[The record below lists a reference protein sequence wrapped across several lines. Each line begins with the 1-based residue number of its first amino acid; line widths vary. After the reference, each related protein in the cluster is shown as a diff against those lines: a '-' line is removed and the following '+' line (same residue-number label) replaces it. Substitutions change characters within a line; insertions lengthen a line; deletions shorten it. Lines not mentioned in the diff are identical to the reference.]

1 MEYQYF
7 GLKLLIFRFAI
18 ATFGSI
24 TKILNGKESSLL
36 INSSILSAINSIINV
51 LDLAAK
57 RPIEKINTKQIIY
70 EEDLNKIK
78 CLRGADI
85 IPYLKLG
92 ARVVRGEDWKW
103 DNQVCIDC
111 RSKVFMYYIKAK
123 DIFFRGVYKG
133 ET

>member
-1 MEYQYF
+1 MQVILWIHDFILYLTFVYI
-7 GLKLLIFRFAI
+7 LLSNLCNFRFAI

-24 TKILNGKESSLL
+24 TQILNEKESSLL
-36 INSSILSAINSIINV
+36 INSSILSTINSIINT

-78 CLRGADI
+78 CLQGADI

-103 DNQVCIDC
+103 DFQVCIIHS
-111 RSKVFMYYIKAK
+111 RML
-123 DIFFRGVYKG
+123 
-133 ET
+133 

>member
-1 MEYQYF
+1 MMSIVTLIVQKFLTYF
-7 GLKLLIFRFAI
+7 IFRFSI

-24 TKILNGKESSLL
+24 TQILNGKESSLL
-36 INSSILSAINSIINV
+36 INSSILSTINSIINA

-103 DNQVCIDC
+103 DNQVCNNC
-111 RSKVFMYYIKAK
+111 Y
-123 DIFFRGVYKG
+123 
-133 ET
+133 

>member
-1 MEYQYF
+1 MLWYIY
-7 GLKLLIFRFAI
+7 IFRFAI

-24 TKILNGKESSLL
+24 TQILNEKECSLL
-36 INSSILSAINSIINV
+36 INSNILSAINSIINA

-85 IPYLKLG
+85 MPYLKLG
-92 ARVVRGEDWKW
+92 TRVIRGEDWKW
-103 DNQVCIDC
+103 DSQVFISIHCINNIYMLLIYWIFIGWFTSRW
-111 RSKVFMYYIKAK
+111 RSNC
-123 DIFFRGVYKG
+123 
-133 ET
+133 

>member
-1 MEYQYF
+1 
-7 GLKLLIFRFAI
+7 
-18 ATFGSI
+18 
-24 TKILNGKESSLL
+24 
-36 INSSILSAINSIINV
+36 LSAINSIINT

-103 DNQVCIDC
+103 DNQVCINHRMIC
-111 RSKVFMYYIKAK
+111 ICNIYIFYSILIL
-123 DIFFRGVYKG
+123 IFLGWF
-133 ET
+133 TSW